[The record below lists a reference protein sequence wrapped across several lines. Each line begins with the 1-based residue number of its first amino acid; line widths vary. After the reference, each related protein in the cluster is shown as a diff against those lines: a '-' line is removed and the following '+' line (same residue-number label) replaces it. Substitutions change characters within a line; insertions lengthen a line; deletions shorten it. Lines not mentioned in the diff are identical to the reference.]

1 MQIILLFPSGVRLS
15 GLVLA
20 ATQESIRLVL
30 PDTNETLE
38 LRRVGTDWISDSG
51 ERIEIEAML
60 ADPEPPPPP
69 DTSGGGS
76 CH

>member
-1 MQIILLFPSGVRLS
+1 LQIILLFPSGVRLS

-20 ATQESIRLVL
+20 ATQESIRVVL

-38 LRRVGTDWISDSG
+38 LRRVGTEWISDSG

-60 ADPEPPPPP
+60 ADPELPPPP
-69 DTSGGGS
+69 DTSAGGS
-76 CH
+76 FQ